1 MSIKSLI
8 DFMVVMSTDY
18 LIGAMLVVFALSI
31 TARILIWWTV
41 KREYWF
47 SVEFEKRIERYM
59 NCTDKVE
66 NLSFFSISK
75 RLLEITYYEI
85 FEVRSIMKRRN
96 PDVIMDWMD
105 RVFLIQQGCARTVN
119 DILRKIRFMKSDG
132 ETPSFLGLS
141 RSVLQNNP
149 CFNRMFGIVPM
160 SGLNDLLNILPS
172 LFIVGGIFGTF
183 LGVMSAL
190 PELGGMDLAN
200 SDSSKAIMDAFLM
213 KISFSMSTS
222 IAGIVLS
229 VTMTIINTFFS
240 ADKVSVN
247 TIETLT
253 ESMETLWSISDHNLQ
268 DGTEPEFDG
277 TKDPLLVLAEDSI
290 VEELNVKPGFI
301 KLTRPIQGWWLKKN
315 DKDGESEAG
324 ETPKAVEETITSEAD
339 RRSTGFVSKET
350 STDAAKIMKAE
361 VTPPV
366 EAKSTTTD
374 ATAEKIESEKVEIE
388 TKTVESEV
396 ENKEIENK
404 DVEKKDV
411 GNDTE
416 SDSIQI
422 VA

>member
-1 MSIKSLI
+1 MFIKSLI
-8 DFMVVMSTDY
+8 DLMVVMSTDY
-18 LIGAMLVVFALSI
+18 LIGTMLVVFAISI

-59 NCTDKVE
+59 NCTESVE

-75 RLLEITYYEI
+75 RLLEITFYEV

-105 RVFLIQQGCARTVN
+105 RLFLIQQGCARTIN
-119 DILRKIRFMKSDG
+119 DVLRKIRFMKFGG
-132 ETPSFLGLS
+132 ETPSFLTLS
-141 RSVLQNNP
+141 KSVLQNNP
-149 CFNRMFGIVPM
+149 CFNRMFGIIPM
-160 SGLNDLLNILPS
+160 SGLNDFLNIIPS

-200 SDSSKAIMDAFLM
+200 AENSKAIMDTFLL

-240 ADKVSVN
+240 ADKVSVS

-253 ESMETLWSISDHNLQ
+253 ECMETLWSISDHNLQ
-268 DGTEPEFDG
+268 DGSEPTFDE

-290 VEELNVKPGFI
+290 VQELNVQPGFV

-315 DKDGESEAG
+315 VTEEQKEEADDNLKPVTKHAEEVDRRVTGVVSSEHEAAVEKSREEVIASVDKSTATKESVVSESE
-324 ETPKAVEETITSEAD
+324 PKD
-339 RRSTGFVSKET
+339 
-350 STDAAKIMKAE
+350 
-361 VTPPV
+361 
-366 EAKSTTTD
+366 
-374 ATAEKIESEKVEIE
+374 
-388 TKTVESEV
+388 
-396 ENKEIENK
+396 N
-404 DVEKKDV
+404 
-411 GNDTE
+411 
-416 SDSIQI
+416 